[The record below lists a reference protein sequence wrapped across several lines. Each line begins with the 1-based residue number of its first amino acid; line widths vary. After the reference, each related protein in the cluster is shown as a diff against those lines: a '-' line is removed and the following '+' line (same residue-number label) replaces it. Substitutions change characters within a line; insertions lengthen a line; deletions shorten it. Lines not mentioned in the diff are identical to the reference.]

1 VGNMIRR
8 VLHLIR
14 DVAGEQGA
22 GHPAAI
28 VSEVVNEQELQ
39 RPASAF
45 TLLQPER
52 PRGQLASF
60 YANVLEVSADGGTPQ
75 AQGRG
80 DARSGLSP
88 PQDADAVDLPGSE
101 GGGNES
107 ALSLEG
113 MKSRRKGRQWSGH
126 RTVRAAALR
135 SFVSRSGGDWDP
147 RPGVPSFKS
156 RSAFL
161 SHACL
166 CHLHHDTQ
174 SVAGSHISCISNR
187 EVVDDQCMA
196 ISAFCEL

>member
-1 VGNMIRR
+1 MIRR

-75 AQGRG
+75 ARGRV
-80 DARSGLSP
+80 DAMSGLSP
-88 PQDADAVDLPGSE
+88 PQDVDAVDLPGSE
-101 GGGNES
+101 AGGNES

-113 MKSRRKGRQWSGH
+113 LKSRRKGRQWSGH
-126 RTVRAAALR
+126 RTVCAAALR
-135 SFVSRSGGDWDP
+135 SFVSCSGGDWDL
-147 RPGVPSFKS
+147 RPGVPPSFVS
-156 RSAFL
+156 RSAFS

-174 SVAGSHISCISNR
+174 SVAGTHCSCICNR

-196 ISAFCEL
+196 ISAFF